1 MRPSRFLIGLLIG
14 TFALANISLWVGSR
28 ETHAEVPFL
37 LYLGVLLT
45 QVSLL
50 AAWMAVGRGKL
61 VFQIIAGGIGIAAA
75 WEFLPIQEN
84 RQNFGLL
91 LLGQSLIV
99 FLVMM
104 VARLAGYRLQSI
116 QDVAVP
122 SALERAWQF
131 SLTDILQATTL
142 AAVLAAIIVRF
153 TVTATIAWEGAWL
166 AAAFA
171 LLAPPLILAILLTD
185 RRLRWGL
192 IAAGTA
198 IFGTSSLLFFVDA
211 DRAVVVALS
220 VGQIGL
226 IGLVLLIVRLAGYR
240 LIRRTPAA

>member
-116 QDVAVP
+116 QDVAAP

-153 TVTATIAWEGAWL
+153 TVTATIAWEGAGWL
-166 AAAFA
+166 QH
-171 LLAPPLILAILLTD
+171 LRC
-185 RRLRWGL
+185 RR
-192 IAAGTA
+192 
-198 IFGTSSLLFFVDA
+198 
-211 DRAVVVALS
+211 
-220 VGQIGL
+220 
-226 IGLVLLIVRLAGYR
+226 
-240 LIRRTPAA
+240 RR